1 MFDPTIW
8 IGAILM
14 GLSLGLLGSGG
25 SILTVPL
32 LVYIAHEPEKAAIA
46 ESLLIVGI
54 VALTGS
60 ATQLFKRLVDFRLVV
75 VFGLPSMLAAYFG
88 AYLSQYVGAH
98 VQMLIFATVMLLASG
113 FMVRPISA
121 LPNTSNTENSIN
133 NTENS
138 MNSAVDSFTLLQYLS
153 LIVAGVVVGTLA
165 GLIGVGGGFLIVP
178 ALLFI
183 ARATMQKAIATS
195 LLIIAMQSFAGFM
208 KYIYLQS
215 TQELTLNVPLIIL
228 VTLCAVFGVLLG
240 GKVVNKLPQARL
252 KQVFGAALIPLSVFI
267 LYNNV

>member
-1 MFDPTIW
+1 MVSDLAIW

-60 ATQLFKRLVDFRLVV
+60 VSLFFKRLVDLRLVA

-88 AYLSQYVGAH
+88 AYLSQYVGAQI
-98 VQMLIFATVMLLASG
+98 QMLIFAVVMLGASG
-113 FMVRPISA
+113 FMLRPIRASV
-121 LPNTSNTENSIN
+121 NSPKN
-133 NTENS
+133 QSPTNS
-138 MNSAVDSFTLLQYLS
+138 LAQSFTLSQYLT
-153 LIVAGVVVGTLA
+153 LIIAGISVGTLA
-165 GLIGVGGGFLIVP
+165 GLVGVGGGFLIVP

-183 ARATMQKAIATS
+183 AKTTMRKAIATS
-195 LLIIAMQSFAGFM
+195 LFIIAMQSFAGFT
-208 KYIYLQS
+208 KYSYLQS
-215 TQELTLNVPLIIL
+215 TQEITFNMPLIIL
-228 VTLCAVFGVLLG
+228 VTACAILGVLVGAKL
-240 GKVVNKLPQARL
+240 VDKLPQARL
-252 KQVFGAALIPLSVFI
+252 KQAFGGALIPLSLFI
-267 LYNNV
+267 LFTNI

>member
-1 MFDPTIW
+1 MMFEPTIW

-60 ATQLFKRLVDFRLVV
+60 ISQFLKRLVDFKLVI
-75 VFGLPSMLAAYFG
+75 VFGLPSMLSAYFG
-88 AYLSQYVGAH
+88 AYLSQYVGAQ
-98 VQMLIFATVMLLASG
+98 VQMLIFASVMLLASG
-113 FMVRPISA
+113 FMLRPIIA
-121 LPNTSNTENSIN
+121 LTSSSNTQNSIN
-133 NTENS
+133 STVER
-138 MNSAVDSFTLLQYLS
+138 FTLLQYLS
-153 LIVAGVVVGTLA
+153 LTIAGIGVGTLA

-183 ARATMQKAIATS
+183 ARATIRKAIATS
-195 LLIIAMQSFAGFM
+195 LFIIAMQSVAGFM
-208 KYIYLQS
+208 KYTYLQS
-215 TQELTLNVPLIIL
+215 TQELTLNAPLIML
-228 VTLCAVFGVLLG
+228 VTVCAVFGVLLG

-252 KQVFGAALIPLSVFI
+252 KQVFGGALIPLSLFI

>member
-1 MFDPTIW
+1 MLFEPTIW

-60 ATQLFKRLVDFRLVV
+60 ITQFLKRLVDFRLVLI
-75 VFGLPSMLAAYFG
+75 FGLPSMLAAYFG
-88 AYLSQYVGAH
+88 AYLSQYVGAQ
-98 VQMLIFATVMLLASG
+98 VQMLIFASVMLLASG
-113 FMVRPISA
+113 FMLRPISA
-121 LPNTSNTENSIN
+121 LPNSINTPNSI
-133 NTENS
+133 TS
-138 MNSAVDSFTLLQYLS
+138 RGDDFTLLQYLS
-153 LIVAGVVVGTLA
+153 LIIAGIAVGTLA

-183 ARATMQKAIATS
+183 AKATMRKAIATS
-195 LLIIAMQSFAGFM
+195 LFIIAMQSFAGFM
-208 KYIYLQS
+208 KYTYLQS

-228 VTLCAVFGVLLG
+228 VTVCAVFGVLLG

-252 KQVFGAALIPLSVFI
+252 KQVFGGALIPLSAFI
-267 LYNNV
+267 LYTNV

>member
-1 MFDPTIW
+1 MMFEPTIW
-8 IGAILM
+8 VGAILM

-60 ATQLFKRLVDFRLVV
+60 ITQFLKRLVDFRLVV

-88 AYLSQYVGAH
+88 AYLSQYVGAQI
-98 VQMLIFATVMLLASG
+98 QMLIFASVMLLASG
-113 FMVRPISA
+113 FMLRPISA
-121 LPNTSNTENSIN
+121 LPNTSNAQNS
-133 NTENS
+133 NTRA
-138 MNSAVDSFTLLQYLS
+138 MDGFTVLQYLS
-153 LIVAGVVVGTLA
+153 LIIAGIGVGTLA

-183 ARATMQKAIATS
+183 AKATMRKAIATS
-195 LLIIAMQSFAGFM
+195 LFIIAMQSFAGFM
-208 KYIYLQS
+208 KYTYLRS
-215 TQELTLNVPLIIL
+215 TQELTLNAPLIVL
-228 VTLCAVFGVLLG
+228 VTVCAVFGVLLG
-240 GKVVNKLPQARL
+240 GKVVNKLPQVRL
-252 KQVFGAALIPLSVFI
+252 KQVFGGALIPLSLFI

>member
-1 MFDPTIW
+1 MMFEPTIW
-8 IGAILM
+8 IAAIFM

-60 ATQLFKRLVDFRLVV
+60 VTQFFKRLIDFRLVV

-88 AYLSQYVGAH
+88 AYLSQYIDAQ
-98 VQMLIFATVMLLASG
+98 VQMLIFAIVMLLASG
-113 FMVRPISA
+113 FMLRPINA
-121 LPNTSNTENSIN
+121 LPNSSKVQNSI
-133 NTENS
+133 TS
-138 MNSAVDSFTLLQYLS
+138 PASGFTLQQYLS
-153 LIVAGVVVGTLA
+153 LIIAGIGVGTLA

-183 ARATMQKAIATS
+183 GRATMRKAITTS

-208 KYIYLQS
+208 KYTYFQS
-215 TQELTLNVPLIIL
+215 SQEITLNTPLIIL
-228 VTLCAVFGVLLG
+228 VTVCAVFGVLLG

-252 KQVFGAALIPLSVFI
+252 KQVFGGALIPLSVFI
-267 LYNNV
+267 LYNNI

>member
-1 MFDPTIW
+1 MLFEPTIW

-60 ATQLFKRLVDFRLVV
+60 ITQFLKRLVDFRLILI
-75 VFGLPSMLAAYFG
+75 FGLPSMLAAYFG
-88 AYLSQYVGAH
+88 AYLSQYVGAQ
-98 VQMLIFATVMLLASG
+98 VQMLIFASVMLLASG
-113 FMVRPISA
+113 FMLRPISA
-121 LPNTSNTENSIN
+121 LPNSINTPNSI
-133 NTENS
+133 TS
-138 MNSAVDSFTLLQYLS
+138 RGDDFTLLQYLS
-153 LIVAGVVVGTLA
+153 LIIAGIAVGTLA

-183 ARATMQKAIATS
+183 AKATMRKAIATS
-195 LLIIAMQSFAGFM
+195 LFIIAMQSFAGFM
-208 KYIYLQS
+208 KYTYLQS
-215 TQELTLNVPLIIL
+215 TQELTLNVPLMIL
-228 VTLCAVFGVLLG
+228 VTVCAVFGVLLG

-252 KQVFGAALIPLSVFI
+252 KQVFGGALIPLSVFI

>member
-1 MFDPTIW
+1 MLFEPTIW

-60 ATQLFKRLVDFRLVV
+60 ITQFLKRLVDFRLVLI
-75 VFGLPSMLAAYFG
+75 FGLPSMLAAYFG
-88 AYLSQYVGAH
+88 AYLSQYVGAQ
-98 VQMLIFATVMLLASG
+98 VQMLIFASVMLLASG
-113 FMVRPISA
+113 FMLRPISA
-121 LPNTSNTENSIN
+121 LPNSINTPNSI
-133 NTENS
+133 TS
-138 MNSAVDSFTLLQYLS
+138 RGDDFTLLQYLS
-153 LIVAGVVVGTLA
+153 LIIAGIAVGTLA

-183 ARATMQKAIATS
+183 AKATMRKAIATS
-195 LLIIAMQSFAGFM
+195 LFIIAMQSFAGFM
-208 KYIYLQS
+208 KYTYLQS

-228 VTLCAVFGVLLG
+228 VTVCAVFGVLLG

-252 KQVFGAALIPLSVFI
+252 KQVFGGALIPLSVFI

>member
-1 MFDPTIW
+1 
-8 IGAILM
+8 M

-113 FMVRPISA
+113 FMLRPISA
-121 LPNTSNTENSIN
+121 LPNASNTENSI
-133 NTENS
+133 
-138 MNSAVDSFTLLQYLS
+138 NSAVDSFTLLQYLS

-183 ARATMQKAIATS
+183 ARATMHKAIATS

>member
-1 MFDPTIW
+1 MMFEPTIW

-60 ATQLFKRLVDFRLVV
+60 ITQFLKRLVNFRLVV

-88 AYLSQYVGAH
+88 AYLSQYVGAQ
-98 VQMLIFATVMLLASG
+98 VQMLIFASVMLLASG
-113 FMVRPISA
+113 FMLRPISA
-121 LPNTSNTENSIN
+121 LPNSNNTPNSIN
-133 NTENS
+133 S
-138 MNSAVDSFTLLQYLS
+138 RVDDFTLLQYLS
-153 LIVAGVVVGTLA
+153 LIIAGITVGTLA

-183 ARATMQKAIATS
+183 AKATMRKAIATS
-195 LLIIAMQSFAGFM
+195 LFIIAMQSFAGFM
-208 KYIYLQS
+208 KYTYLQS

-228 VTLCAVFGVLLG
+228 VTVCAVFGVLLG

-252 KQVFGAALIPLSVFI
+252 KQVFGGALIPLSAFI